1 MEKEVETRGA
11 ASVFDANAG
20 ESAHTDS
27 SPPSDLLP
35 ERPARSP
42 LPENVQSRR
51 KVKQISPLMKSLWDL
66 YLFNLLALLER
77 ETSCLLA
84 VSAGQ

>member
-1 MEKEVETRGA
+1 MEKEVETRAA
-11 ASVFDANAG
+11 ASEFVANAG
-20 ESAHTDS
+20 QSPHTDS

-42 LPENVQSRR
+42 LPENVQSCR

-66 YLFNLLALLER
+66 YLFNLFALLE
-77 ETSCLLA
+77 
-84 VSAGQ
+84 